1 MKIRFLPLIAFVAVL
16 AFFVCC
22 LVVVAANHPD
32 EEKQQQNREVKVN
45 VEITEKKMEG
55 NENIE
60 ETTIKDRMASIDE
73 NTYKFHFVGDVAYE
87 CIDVIDITATAY
99 CHCEKCCGKAPD
111 NANYGVT
118 ASGLNLLATGA
129 DTRIVAADLSL
140 LPFGTKIYIEV
151 PEEERDVL
159 YVNEDYGIA
168 TVEDT
173 GGAIKGN
180 RIDVYFPTHQEALEW
195 GVRHVKVH
203 VIVPIS

>member
-1 MKIRFLPLIAFVAVL
+1 MRIRILTVIPLIVFLAVII
-16 AFFVCC
+16 CC
-22 LVVVAANHPD
+22 MVVFAANPD
-32 EEKQQQNREVKVN
+32 EYNEDLEVTKTIEVEVINEK
-45 VEITEKKMEG
+45 TG
-55 NENIE
+55 LNENFE
-60 ETTIKDRMASIDE
+60 ETASIEE
-73 NTYKFHFVGDVAYE
+73 NTYEFHFVGDVAYE
-87 CIDVIDITATAY
+87 CIEVIDITATAY
-99 CHCEKCCGKAPD
+99 CHCEKCCGKSV
-111 NANYGVT
+111 NSKEYGVT

-151 PEEERDVL
+151 PEEERDAL
-159 YVNEDYGIA
+159 YVTADYGIA

-203 VIVPIS
+203 VIVPVS